1 MDGLGELLKQPS
13 LAADLAG
20 RMTAPDHRVLL
31 RGPSGSGKT
40 TVADLTASLLE
51 PKGVVI
57 RISGDATNASTRYLA
72 MNRAIARFRMSKA
85 ARETA
90 QSIFVAPMRAIP
102 YVGGVVSELA
112 RIAITARATRGP
124 DFLNTEQR
132 DLLNGLNGVAE
143 LNRVF
148 LIVDDLGWLDS
159 DTAQL
164 LLTLAH
170 PEVQEGYPFVNQ
182 LSALFIETSDVT
194 PSLPAPLLDQLR
206 PADVVNC
213 PPIERPQ
220 FGQVL
225 ALLGLRRRL
234 DPELADG
241 LYAISRGHLQIAKQI
256 VKLDQGEDLSSL
268 LARGDATSL
277 MSNLLDLRLRRL
289 NGGETFPLFLSVA
302 ACIGSVF
309 SEAEVRC
316 ALMDPASFTALLQ
329 LARNEELMSKDGEA
343 LTFAHDLIRA
353 AAEHLATPHAADL
366 HARLAECVKKLRPG
380 DYAARLRHT
389 RLSSDPTGVSELAFA
404 VAMQRVRGEGDV
416 QSAVAS
422 EVGELAPVLDDA
434 REAYRLMD
442 AGKHDE
448 AIRLMVP
455 RYDGGDGIVQ
465 GEIVALLALN
475 HIKRRTLDAYNHA
488 IALLEHWK
496 ERREEPETWQRLM
509 SVLVTALAFV
519 GESERATQS
528 YAVLASELTRT
539 ARSDPG
545 ARTRLEALNRKA
557 DMFLASE
564 IAVKH
569 LERARVW
576 FGPPAGSDVP
586 RHAFEYTSCLVNLS
600 GSLFTFGRFAEAATH
615 AEEAVRSADRLRE
628 KGLRTVEPYK
638 ALNNFVIAAYRTG
651 QEDPGALGAALELLI
666 SGPVAETLRD
676 RSLVACNRGA
686 LALLEGRTQDGLEIL
701 EKVWQHVVAAE
712 LDSYYRLY
720 VGSNTA
726 VALALSGRHEDAAAL
741 MRAVDRDVGTMP
753 KWLRQAYR
761 RRHEMMSSVL
771 AAPTSM
777 DARTIDG
784 YLTSLRAT
792 DGDQDPWWS
801 IGRGLLLSDIQVWS
815 EG

>member
-1 MDGLGELLKQPS
+1 MDALGELLNQPS

-20 RMTAPDHRVLL
+20 RMIVPNCRVLL

-40 TVADLTASLLE
+40 TIADLTASLLE
-51 PKGVVI
+51 PKGAVL
-57 RISGDATNASTRYLA
+57 RISGDATNAGTRFLSL
-72 MNRAIARFRMSKA
+72 NRAIARFRMSKVV
-85 ARETA
+85 REA
-90 QSIFVAPMRAIP
+90 NQSMLVASLKAIP
-102 YVGGVVSELA
+102 GVGGLASELT
-112 RIAITARATRGP
+112 RMAITANTTLGP
-124 DFLNTEQR
+124 EFLSAEQR
-132 DLLNGLNGVAE
+132 DLLAALNGVS
-143 LNRVF
+143 RYGRYF
-148 LIVDDLGWLDS
+148 LIIDDLGWLDS

-170 PEVQEGYPFVNQ
+170 PEVREAYAFVND
-182 LSALFIETSDVT
+182 LSVLFIETTNLT
-194 PSLPAPLLDQLR
+194 PTLPAPLLDRLR
-206 PADVVNC
+206 PANVVSC
-213 PPIERPQ
+213 PPIERSQ
-220 FGQVL
+220 FEQVL
-225 ALLGLRRRL
+225 ALLGLKRRL
-234 DPELADG
+234 ETTLADG
-241 LYAISRGHLQIAKQI
+241 LYVISRGHLQIAKQI

-268 LARGDATSL
+268 LARSDATSL
-277 MSNLLDLRLRRL
+277 MSSLLDLRLRRL
-289 NGGETFPLFLSVA
+289 DGGETLPLFLSVA

-309 SEAEVRC
+309 SEAEIRC
-316 ALMDPASFTALLQ
+316 ALMDPTSFTVLLQ

-389 RLSSDPTGVSELAFA
+389 RLSSDRTGISELAFA

-416 QSAVAS
+416 QSSVAS

-434 REAYRLMD
+434 QEAYRLMD

-465 GEIVALLALN
+465 GEVVALLALN

-488 IALLEHWK
+488 VALLEHWR

-509 SVLVTALAFV
+509 SILVTALAFV
-519 GESERATQS
+519 GETERATQN

-564 IAVKH
+564 IAARH
-569 LERARVW
+569 LERARAW
-576 FGPPAGSDVP
+576 FGPPTDSDVP

-600 GSLFTFGRFAEAATH
+600 GSLFTFGRFAEAAMH

-651 QEDPGALGAALELLI
+651 QEDPGALGAALDLLI
-666 SGPVAETLRD
+666 SGPEAETLRD

-686 LALLEGRTQDGLEIL
+686 LALLEGRTQDGLEML
-701 EKVWQHVVAAE
+701 EKVWRHVVTAE

-726 VALALSGRHEDAAAL
+726 VALALCGRHEDAADL
-741 MRAVDRDVGTMP
+741 MQAVDRDVGTMP
-753 KWLRQAYR
+753 KWLRQGYR
-761 RRHEMMSSVL
+761 RRHDMMSSVL
-771 AAPTSM
+771 GAPTSM
-777 DARTIDG
+777 DARTLDG
-784 YLTSLRAT
+784 YPTSLRAT